1 MPIKEIIPMRV
12 KRLYPNSKIPT
23 RGSDGAAGYDLYA
36 ENIYDFDDGIADSRG
51 IAICPGHTLKVGTG
65 IAVELPKGTFGAIY
79 ARSGLG
85 IEHGIVPA
93 NCVGIIDEDYRGE
106 VVVALHNHSDKPF
119 FFKFG
124 DRIAQLIIQPYIA
137 ADINV
142 VDELSDTE
150 RSNGGFG
157 STGK

>member
-12 KRLYPNSKIPT
+12 KRLYPNAKIPT

-36 ENIYDFDDGIADSRG
+36 ESLYDFDYSIADSRG
-51 IAICPGHTLKVGTG
+51 IVIGPGHTLKVGTG
-65 IAVELPKGTFGAIY
+65 VAVELPKGTFGAIY

-85 IEHGIVPA
+85 IKNGIVPA

-106 VVVALHNHSDKPF
+106 IVVALHNHSDKPF
-119 FFKFG
+119 IFKFG
-124 DRIAQLIIQPYIA
+124 DRIAQLVIQPYIST
-137 ADINV
+137 DIRV

-150 RSNGGFG
+150 HGNGGFG

>member
-23 RGSDGAAGYDLYA
+23 RGSDYAAGYDLYA
-36 ENIYDFDDGIADSRG
+36 KNVFLDDDSADYELQVL
-51 IAICPGHTLKVGTG
+51 PGKTLKVGTG

-85 IEHGIVPA
+85 INHGIVPA

-106 VVVALHNHSDKPF
+106 IVVALHNHSDKPF

-137 ADINV
+137 ADVNV
-142 VDELSDTE
+142 VDELSDTD
-150 RSNGGFG
+150 RGNGGFG